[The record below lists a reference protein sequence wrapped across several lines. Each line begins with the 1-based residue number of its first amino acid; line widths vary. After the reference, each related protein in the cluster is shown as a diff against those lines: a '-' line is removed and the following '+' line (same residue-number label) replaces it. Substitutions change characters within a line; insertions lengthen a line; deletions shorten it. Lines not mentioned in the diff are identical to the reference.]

1 MSANDNR
8 KIVAIVE
15 ARMTS
20 SRLPGKHLMQVR
32 GKPMLGYLID
42 RLKAVPS
49 IDQVVIAMTNW
60 DADDP
65 LQAFAQNQGVTVFR
79 GSESDVMGR
88 VLQAAQANAA
98 DIICEV
104 TGDCPVID
112 PDLVEQAIQ
121 VYLANKVAYV
131 NNGRHGLPDGMSAQV
146 FSTEALARSESMT
159 DEPLDREHVTLHIKR
174 HPEMFCPIFLVPL
187 RPLVWKEL
195 SLTLDEK
202 ADYELLKKIIEHF
215 GDEKPMF
222 RCADVIELLRSRPDW
237 VAINDAVVRKGAT

>member
-1 MSANDNR
+1 MTANDNR

-20 SRLPGKHLMQVR
+20 SRLRGKHLMQVR

-42 RLKAVPS
+42 RLKAVNS
-49 IDQVVIAMTNW
+49 IDQIVIAMTDQ

-65 LQAFAQNQGVTVFR
+65 LQAFAQSQGVTVFR
-79 GSESDVMGR
+79 GSETDVMGR

-112 PDLVEQAIQ
+112 PDLVEQVIQ
-121 VYLANKVAYV
+121 VYLANNVAYV

-146 FSTEALARSESMT
+146 FSTVALALSESMT

-174 HPEMFCPIFLVPL
+174 HPERFPPIFLVPL
-187 RPLVWKEL
+187 PPLIWKEL

-222 RCADVIELLRSRPDW
+222 RCADIIELLRSRPEW
-237 VAINDAVVRKGAT
+237 VAINEAVVRKGAT